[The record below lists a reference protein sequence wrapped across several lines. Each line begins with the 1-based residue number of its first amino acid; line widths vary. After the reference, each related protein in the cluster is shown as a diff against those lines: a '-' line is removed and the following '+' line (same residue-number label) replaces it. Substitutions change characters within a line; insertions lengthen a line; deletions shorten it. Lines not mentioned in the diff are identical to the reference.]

1 MKFSKRKIKEAK
13 SISQNVQ
20 QWNDEQNT
28 KHKHLT
34 NKNIKLKQN
43 KPHYCKKKEQHV
55 KILYVCISSF
65 SYTYQRKA
73 KQKIETKIITIS

>member
-1 MKFSKRKIKEAK
+1 MTKFEIQQEKKIKEAK

-43 KPHYCKKKEQHV
+43 KPHYCKKK
-55 KILYVCISSF
+55 KNK
-65 SYTYQRKA
+65 T
-73 KQKIETKIITIS
+73 